1 MDKKVEIYTI
11 DNCGFCERAKMLMKS
26 RGVSYDEKKVDRSDA
41 DAVQSLFQRSR
52 MRTFPQI
59 FYDGKLVGG
68 FTQLEAL
75 DREGNLAEALES
87 FSAK

>member
-1 MDKKVEIYTI
+1 MKNVEIYTI

-26 RGVSYDEKKVDRSDA
+26 RGVAFEEKLVDRSD
-41 DAVQSLFQRSR
+41 DATVQVLFQRSR

-59 FYDGKLVGG
+59 FVGGKLVGG

-75 DREGNLAEALES
+75 DREGNLAQALET
-87 FSAK
+87 FSEV